1 MQVPLKQSNTQ
12 ASISVE
18 ILKRW
23 PSNLAPEMYIVKETK
38 RDPLCRCHDNGYA
51 AGRVLIKTKILRFY
65 LKQRSSTLNNLM
77 GRVKTIS
84 GLEIATHWS
93 PMRLKI
99 RCWRPD
105 IENWSPAGDP
115 FFSRGPFNLKGKQH
129 LLEDETHFIRI
140 DIINQTHD
148 SSITNWIHH
157 VFDSAASL
165 F

>member
-1 MQVPLKQSNTQ
+1 MFNFTASEIKLKL
-12 ASISVE
+12 IS
-18 ILKRW
+18 
-23 PSNLAPEMYIVKETK
+23 
-38 RDPLCRCHDNGYA
+38 
-51 AGRVLIKTKILRFY
+51 LINSLLFIA
-65 LKQRSSTLNNLM
+65 
-77 GRVKTIS
+77 

-105 IENWSPAGDP
+105 IENWSPVGDP
-115 FFSRGPFNLKGKQH
+115 PFFRGPFNLKGKRH